1 MIGFAIKQRMRFE
14 QTLLTLLTLR
24 EEYFFSILSA
34 DGGVGW
40 LHEGGGGAYPVAH
53 STRITR
59 TGGRMARFALVCAA
73 AISLTLIGAC
83 AREPDPA
90 RQDAPVNDAAAPPPP
105 LTTEMVG
112 GSDPAVQ
119 PTAVPAA
126 TPQSAAPV
134 TPAPS
139 STTAPAT
146 APAPAADTSHA
157 AHADSGHTG
166 GH

>member
-1 MIGFAIKQRMRFE
+1 
-14 QTLLTLLTLR
+14 
-24 EEYFFSILSA
+24 
-34 DGGVGW
+34 
-40 LHEGGGGAYPVAH
+40 
-53 STRITR
+53 
-59 TGGRMARFALVCAA
+59 MARFALVCAA
-73 AISLTLIGAC
+73 ALSLAALGAC

-119 PTAVPAA
+119 PAV
-126 TPQSAAPV
+126 AP
-134 TPAPS
+134 
-139 STTAPAT
+139 TTAPAAAPQGT
-146 APAPAADTSHA
+146 ATTPAAPTAAPTAAPATAPAADTSHA

>member
-1 MIGFAIKQRMRFE
+1 
-14 QTLLTLLTLR
+14 
-24 EEYFFSILSA
+24 
-34 DGGVGW
+34 
-40 LHEGGGGAYPVAH
+40 
-53 STRITR
+53 
-59 TGGRMARFALVCAA
+59 MARFALVCAA
-73 AISLTLIGAC
+73 ALSLAALGAC

-119 PTAVPAA
+119 PAVAPTAPAA
-126 TPQSAAPV
+126 APQGTATTPAAP
-134 TPAPS
+134 
-139 STTAPAT
+139 TTAPAT
-146 APAPAADTSHA
+146 APATAPTADTSHA

>member
-1 MIGFAIKQRMRFE
+1 
-14 QTLLTLLTLR
+14 
-24 EEYFFSILSA
+24 
-34 DGGVGW
+34 
-40 LHEGGGGAYPVAH
+40 
-53 STRITR
+53 
-59 TGGRMARFALVCAA
+59 MARFALVCAA
-73 AISLTLIGAC
+73 AISLSLVGAC

-119 PTAVPAA
+119 PAVAPTTAPAA
-126 TPQSAAPV
+126 APQGAPTTPAAP
-134 TPAPS
+134 P
-139 STTAPAT
+139 TTAPAT
-146 APAPAADTSHA
+146 APAADTSHA